1 VSTIRASRAFSKGR
15 LGERTHVLLGAA
27 PWEGVNDLVKGFFC
41 GAFGLGAATLVLEVV
56 VAGQRPRR
64 FFETAF
70 VLVYMLV
77 IHADLSWFE
86 LMILIVRDS
95 YCAQRRLLPV
105 EI

>member
-1 VSTIRASRAFSKGR
+1 VSTIRASRAFSKAR

-27 PWEGVNDLVKGFFC
+27 PWEGVNDLVKGFLC
-41 GAFGLGAATLVLEVV
+41 GAFGLVAATLVLEVV
-56 VAGQRPRR
+56 VAGQRARH

-86 LMILIVRDS
+86 LILIVRDS

>member
-1 VSTIRASRAFSKGR
+1 

-41 GAFGLGAATLVLEVV
+41 GAFGLVAATLVLEVV
-56 VAGQRPRR
+56 VAGQRARR
-64 FFETAF
+64 FFETVFA
-70 VLVYMLV
+70 LVYMLV

-95 YCAQRRLLPV
+95 YGAQRRLPAG
-105 EI
+105 